1 MVLAVVGLTLT
12 ASVAAHAQSRKAFNT
27 LRLLKQV
34 DGAGSGLDAD
44 TVRGVTPD
52 QIANSVL
59 ATVAAT
65 VITNYVALNQV
76 TIGVGFCSCVHVPC
90 TTSQDAVIS
99 CGGGFVPFNAAAHI
113 LSSLLGASQS
123 VFVENGKLVLGTWQA
138 IYFCEF
144 DGPRSRTVL
153 LRVMAG

>member
-1 MVLAVVGLTLT
+1 MRGRGMVLAAVVLMLSAPG
-12 ASVAAHAQSRKAFNT
+12 SAHAQSRKAFNT

-59 ATVAAT
+59 AIIAST

-76 TIGVGFCSCVHVPC
+76 TIDVGFCSCVHVPC
-90 TTSQDAVIS
+90 TSSQDAVIS
-99 CGGGFVPFNAAAHI
+99 CGGGFVPFNAAAHLTEI
-113 LSSLLGASQS
+113 SP
-123 VFVENGKLVLGTWQA
+123 VTNPT
-138 IYFCEF
+138 
-144 DGPRSRTVL
+144 TVP
-153 LRVMAG
+153 